1 MSEPMVSIV
10 MSCYNS
16 ESTMDKSIGS
26 ICNQSFSDFEF
37 IIIDD
42 GSTDRTLE
50 KLSNWSSKDDR
61 IIVIKNEQNIGLAA
75 SLNKGI
81 EKAKAPYIARM
92 DADDEA
98 LPKRLELQKDYLL
111 NHPHI
116 DLLGTAIIRRNKRHE
131 IIGKTIL
138 PGKHD
143 DIIKRIF
150 RKTLV
155 FHPTIMAKKSLFE
168 IHGMYDPKLK
178 WAEDADLW
186 YRIYD
191 KIQFANLKEPL
202 LIYTVKDR
210 LTLLQA
216 RMNLT
221 VKISNLKRRKM
232 LVSFLPV
239 IAFDILLLSKK
250 VAGI

>member
-1 MSEPMVSIV
+1 MAKPGVSIV

-16 ESTMDKSIGS
+16 ESTMDKAIES
-26 ICNQSFSDFEF
+26 ICNQTFSNFEF
-37 IIIDD
+37 LIIDD
-42 GSTDRTLE
+42 GSTDNTLE
-50 KLSNWSSKDDR
+50 KLSDWSSKDDR
-61 IIVIKNEQNIGLAA
+61 IILIKNERNIGLAA

-81 EKAKAPYIARM
+81 EKARATYIARM

-98 LPKRLELQKDYLL
+98 LPKRLELQVAYLL
-111 NHPHI
+111 NNRHI

-138 PGKHD
+138 PEQHEE
-143 DIIKRIF
+143 IIKRVF

-191 KIQFANLKEPL
+191 KSQFANLKEPL

-210 LTLLQA
+210 LTLRQA
-216 RMNLT
+216 RMNLS
-221 VKISNLKRRKM
+221 VKISNLKRRKR